1 MNDDTLLDL
10 TCYLRKYVD
19 DEGLNKK
26 TKISC
31 GYDKYAS
38 ILPSY

>member
-1 MNDDTLLDL
+1 MNDDTLFDI
-10 TCYLRKYVD
+10 TGYLRKYVD
-19 DEGLNKK
+19 DDGLNKK

-38 ILPSY
+38 KLSSC